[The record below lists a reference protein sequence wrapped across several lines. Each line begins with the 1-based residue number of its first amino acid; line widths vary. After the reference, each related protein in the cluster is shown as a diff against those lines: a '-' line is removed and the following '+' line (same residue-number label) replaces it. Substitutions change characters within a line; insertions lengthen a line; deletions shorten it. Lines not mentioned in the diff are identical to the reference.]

1 MRAFLLLT
9 RVQARGML
17 NSFVPVRSGVAQ
29 GKRRGRIALTV
40 CGFLLLA
47 ALMMGYIAIIA
58 WGFAKMGLA
67 RVLPVLAVAMGSL
80 AGVAFTFLKAN
91 GTLFGYRDYDLVMS
105 LPVSRRALVASRMA
119 TLIGSSAAL
128 ALCAMLPA
136 CIVYFLTVPPQAP
149 SIFAAIASLALAP
162 LAPTALATLAAYAV
176 TWIASRFHHANLA
189 FIALGFAALLVF
201 IGGSFAL
208 STNANGSSPTEVLQE
223 LGQVG
228 TVLESS
234 ISHLYPPAAWAAA
247 AITEGSL
254 ASLAAFASFS
264 LVVSSACLEIMQRR
278 YIALNA
284 SLAARRRKA
293 LPGYTCAAKAS
304 AAHGS
309 SRARTPF
316 WAIVHKE
323 LRTLIGIPAY
333 AFNCLFGYI
342 FTIGAALFLGVTG
355 LQNFI
360 ASGSING
367 IDVTAS
373 QAAEMIG
380 TIRLLLPW
388 AFSFCSIM
396 CTSSVISLSIEGRAA
411 WLMATAPV
419 STRTMLGAKLASSA
433 IPFGA
438 SLAIATTILV
448 ASEEATPLIALE
460 CLLVGLGAF
469 ALWVCLGMSIDV
481 RSPNLSWMNP
491 QDVVKRGAP
500 VNVCIL
506 GGLVYTFA
514 AGASVF
520 GLSFSIGLGAG
531 HIANI
536 ALGAVTLGLGVLI
549 FRRTVAKTPA
559 LYA

>member
-1 MRAFLLLT
+1 M
-9 RVQARGML
+9 
-17 NSFVPVRSGVAQ
+17 
-29 GKRRGRIALTV
+29 
-40 CGFLLLA
+40 
-47 ALMMGYIAIIA
+47 
-58 WGFAKMGLA
+58 
-67 RVLPVLAVAMGSL
+67 
-80 AGVAFTFLKAN
+80 
-91 GTLFGYRDYDLVMS
+91 
-105 LPVSRRALVASRMA
+105 
-119 TLIGSSAAL
+119 
-128 ALCAMLPA
+128 
-136 CIVYFLTVPPQAP
+136 
-149 SIFAAIASLALAP
+149 
-162 LAPTALATLAAYAV
+162 
-176 TWIASRFHHANLA
+176 
-189 FIALGFAALLVF
+189 
-201 IGGSFAL
+201 
-208 STNANGSSPTEVLQE
+208 
-223 LGQVG
+223 G

-355 LQNFI
+355 LQDFI

-388 AFSFCSIM
+388 AFSFCGIM